1 MVNHHDW
8 YAFFEKA
15 GVQIDS
21 VVDLNDV
28 SGPRHVRYLDLI
40 RSSDSDEPLPDAVVE
55 SSGVPL
61 VYVVRHDTLGSAPG
75 DQQALEQLV
84 RVLACRADARY
95 LAVLEPGQVVVYP
108 ILMDDALRQPLF
120 HDTEAAS
127 YAMFRGMLT
136 GSAAQKTSSPISRKS
151 RKSSKA
157 AVQWLDEL
165 LFQLLSDAARAIHAA
180 VPALSIQ
187 QVLALV
193 GRALFFRFLVD
204 RGIVATSDLPNITR
218 RVKDISEVFG
228 TLDALVDTC
237 KWLDKI
243 FNGDLLSF
251 SEDDSHDAPH
261 EYTALEQ
268 LLSARS
274 TDVCWS
280 LTNIQAK
287 ALRGQLPLE
296 WSGIY
301 FKHVP
306 VDVLSQ
312 VYEDFAH
319 EFVPALARATSIHFT
334 PRKLAEIVV
343 DGAFSAVNSA
353 PRDQARVL
361 DPSVGGGVFLVLSFK
376 RLVAERWRAT
386 GERPRRAEIRRIL
399 MTQLTGLDVNRD
411 ALNVTALSLYLCA
424 LELDPD
430 PSPLHDLKFQKLI
443 GTILHP
449 VDFEALDPNKVP
461 GDSPDDTDLGSLSDQ
476 MVFGPLTNTFDI
488 VVGNPPWNAF
498 KDSRKNALNLTLR
511 KLLARRLEPATP
523 PAAAMVARYGSPD
536 IAFVFAASLWAK
548 AGGAIGFA
556 VHGRILFQP
565 ESFELRRYLF
575 ESLRI
580 TGIMNFAAL
589 RQDAKIWPKN
599 DAQFALMVA
608 VNESPGPLDSFYFVS
623 PRHEPSLS
631 DEGVFRID
639 PGAAIPVSLSDV
651 CSEPQALKAL
661 FKGGRLG
668 LDLLRRLTSEI
679 SLPLGQQ
686 VAKHGGDFNSGYQTG
701 KEDNRVEDAS
711 HLMDLLV
718 VQHDMQFTA
727 APGSR
732 AGGMPDKI
740 FSLPKIQWPRSPEI
754 FRGPLLLLRESPKLE
769 REIRGALYAT
779 TDVAYSESFVGL
791 SALNKPHLAPLMDL
805 IYVVSYSD
813 LFLYHQLLTSPK
825 FGVERDSSLQKD
837 LLEFPLVREETLD
850 SLARQQLLKVAERLR
865 EGVVDWDELD
875 ELVFELHGLT
885 AADGQLVRDTLEMEL
900 PFTDISKN
908 ATAPT
913 ARAERLTFCD
923 SIEKLLAPFFAPDQP
938 VRVTEFLER
947 PIDGWVFIEVDAP
960 QPGSEGFIPTVDL
973 ANLVEFADSYWSSRI
988 VIKIEGR
995 TIYGLLD
1002 QRRYWTRTEARTLAL
1017 GWLQARAPL
1026 TPELRLARNQAG
1038 AVST

>member
-1 MVNHHDW
+1 MANYHDW
-8 YAFFEKA
+8 YTFFAKA

-40 RSSDSDEPLPDAVVE
+40 RSNETDEPLPDAVVE

-61 VYVVRHDTLGSAPG
+61 VYVVRHDTLGSSSG
-75 DQQALEQLV
+75 DQQALKQLL

-108 ILMDDALRQPLF
+108 ILMDDVLRQPLF
-120 HDTEAAS
+120 HDTEAAN

-136 GSAAQKTSSPISRKS
+136 GSAAQKTSTPISRKS

-165 LFQLLSDAARAIHAA
+165 LFQLLSDTARAIQAA
-180 VPALSIQ
+180 VPTLSIQ

-204 RGIVATSDLPNITR
+204 RGIVTAADLPSITR

-228 TLDALVDTC
+228 TLEALVDTC

-251 SEDDSHDAPH
+251 SEGDSHEPH
-261 EYTALEQ
+261 EYATLEQ

-274 TDVCWS
+274 ADVCWN

-319 EFVPALARATSIHFT
+319 EFVPALAKATSIHFT

-353 PRDQARVL
+353 PPDQARVL

-386 GERPRRAEIRRIL
+386 GERPQRAEIRQIL

-430 PSPLHDLKFQKLI
+430 PSPLSDLKFQKLI
-443 GTILHP
+443 GAILHP
-449 VDFEALDPNKVP
+449 VDVDALDPTKVP
-461 GDSPDDTDLGSLSDQ
+461 EDSPDDAHLGSLSDQ
-476 MVFGPLTNTFDI
+476 VVFGPLNNTFDI
-488 VVGNPPWNAF
+488 VVGNPPWSAF
-498 KDSRKNALNLTLR
+498 KDGRKDALNLTLR
-511 KLLARRLEPATP
+511 KLLARRLAPEAPQAPALVT
-523 PAAAMVARYGSPD
+523 RYGSPD
-536 IAFVFAASLWAK
+536 ITFVFAASLWAR

-575 ESLRI
+575 ESMRI

-608 VNESPGPLDSFYFVS
+608 VNESPGPWDSFYFVS

-639 PGAAIPVSLSDV
+639 PEAAIPVSLSEA

-668 LDLLRRLTSEI
+668 LDLLRRLTGEM
-679 SLPLGQQ
+679 SLPLGKQ

-701 KEDNRVEDAS
+701 KEDKRVRDAS
-711 HLMDLLV
+711 HLVDLLE

-727 APGSR
+727 ALGSR
-732 AGGMPDKI
+732 AGGAPDKH
-740 FSLPKIQWPRSPEI
+740 FSLPKIQWPRSPEN

-791 SALNKPHLAPLMDL
+791 SALNKPQLAQLMDL

-813 LFLYHQLLTSPK
+813 LFLYYQLLTSPK

-837 LLEFPLVREETLD
+837 LLEFPLVREETLGSPD
-850 SLARQQLLKVAERLR
+850 WQKLRNVARRLR

-875 ELVFELHGLT
+875 ELVFELHGMT
-885 AADGQLVRDTLEMEL
+885 AADCQLVRDTLEMEL
-900 PFTDISKN
+900 PFTDISKD

-913 ARAERLTFCD
+913 ARLERLTFYD
-923 SIEKLLAPFFAPDQP
+923 SIEKHLAPFFAPDEP
-938 VRVTEFLER
+938 VLVTEFIER
-947 PIDGWVFIEVDAP
+947 PIDGWVFIEVGAR
-960 QPGSEGFIPTVDL
+960 QPDFECFVSTVDL
-973 ANLVEFADSYWSSRI
+973 GNLVEFADSYWSSRI

-995 TIYGLLD
+995 MIYGILD
-1002 QRRYWTRTEARTLAL
+1002 QRRYWTQTEARTLAL
-1017 GWLQARAPL
+1017 DWLQTRASL
-1026 TPELRLARNQAG
+1026 TPEPQEQLQRD
-1038 AVST
+1038 V

>member
-1 MVNHHDW
+1 MASARDW
-8 YAFFEKA
+8 YVFFEKA
-15 GVQIDS
+15 GVQEESI
-21 VVDLNDV
+21 VDLTEV

-40 RSSDSDEPLPDAVVE
+40 RSNDHDEPLPDAVVE
-55 SSGVPL
+55 SSGAPL
-61 VYVVRHDTLGSAPG
+61 VYVVSLHTLGSAPG
-75 DQQALEQLV
+75 DQQALKQLV

-95 LAVLEPGQVVVYP
+95 LAVIEPGQVAVYP
-108 ILMDDALRQPLF
+108 ILIDDALRQPLF
-120 HDTEAAS
+120 HDTEEAR

-136 GSAAQKTSSPISRKS
+136 GSVAQKTSSPVSRRS

-165 LFQLLSDAARAIHAA
+165 LFQLLSDAAREIHAA

-204 RGIVATSDLPNITR
+204 RGIVTQEDLPSITR
-218 RVKDISEVFG
+218 RVKVISKVFG
-228 TLDALVDTC
+228 TLEALVDTC
-237 KWLDKI
+237 KWLDRT

-251 SEDDSHDAPH
+251 SEDDSHDAHH

-268 LLSARS
+268 VLSARS
-274 TDVCWS
+274 TDVCWH

-287 ALRGQLPLE
+287 ALRGQLPLG

-319 EFVPALARATSIHFT
+319 EFVPALAKATSIHFT

-353 PRDQARVL
+353 PPDQARVL
-361 DPSVGGGVFLVLSFK
+361 DPAVGGGVFLVLAFK
-376 RLVAERWRAT
+376 RLVEERWRAT
-386 GERPRRAEIRRIL
+386 GERPRRAEIRQIL
-399 MTQLTGLDVNRD
+399 MKQLVGLDVNRD

-430 PSPLHDLKFQKLI
+430 PSPLSDLKFQKLI
-443 GTILHP
+443 GAILHP
-449 VDFEALDPNKVP
+449 VDIEALDPTKLP
-461 GDSPDDTDLGSLSDQ
+461 GNSKDDADLGSLSDQ
-476 MVFGPLTNTFDI
+476 VVFGPLSHSFDI
-488 VVGNPPWNAF
+488 VIGNPPWNSF
-498 KDSRKNALNLTLR
+498 KDGRKNALNLTLR
-511 KLLARRLEPATP
+511 KLLTKRLQPATP
-523 PAAAMVARYGSPD
+523 PATAMVARYGSPD
-536 IAFVFAASLWAK
+536 IAFVLAASLWAK
-548 AGGAIGFA
+548 TRGAIGFA

-565 ESFELRRYLF
+565 QSFELRRYLF

-589 RQDAKIWPKN
+589 RQDKKIWPKN
-599 DAQFALMVA
+599 DAPFALMVA

-651 CSEPQALKAL
+651 CSEPHALKAL

-668 LDLLRRLTSEI
+668 LDLLRRITGGL
-679 SLPLGQQ
+679 SLPIGQQ
-686 VAKHGGDFNSGYQTG
+686 VAKHGGEFNSGYQTG
-701 KEDNRVEDAS
+701 KHHNRTEDAS
-711 HLMDLLV
+711 HLLGLLD

-732 AGGMPDKI
+732 AGGAPDKHY
-740 FSLPKIQWPRSPEI
+740 SLPRIQWPRSPDV
-754 FRGPLLLLRESPKLE
+754 FRGPLLLLRESPKIE

-779 TDVAYSESFVGL
+779 NDVAYSESFIGL
-791 SALNKPHLAPLMDL
+791 SALNKPQLAQLMDL

-813 LFLYHQLLTSPK
+813 LFLYYQLLTSPK

-837 LLEFPLVREETLD
+837 LLAFPLVREETLRD
-850 SLARQQLLKVAERLR
+850 RPLRQLRKVAEDLR
-865 EGVVDWDELD
+865 EGTVNWIELD
-875 ELVFELHGLT
+875 DLVFELHGLT
-885 AADGQLVRDTLEMEL
+885 PADAQLIRDTLAMEL
-900 PFTDISKN
+900 PFTDVSRD
-908 ATAPT
+908 ATAT
-913 ARAERLTFCD
+913 ATAAERKAFCY
-923 SIEKLLAPFFAPDQP
+923 SIETLLAPFCTLDQP
-938 VRVTEFLER
+938 VRVMEFPER
-947 PIDGWVFIEVDAP
+947 PIDGWVFIEVGEQRHSPAP
-960 QPGSEGFIPTVDL
+960 IPKGDL

-988 VIKIEGR
+988 AIKQGDR

-1017 GWLQARAPL
+1017 GWLQDRAPL
-1026 TPELRLARNQAG
+1026 ASQSRPARSQVG
-1038 AVST
+1038 AAPT

>member
-1 MVNHHDW
+1 MVDHPDW
-8 YAFFEKA
+8 YAFFAKT
-15 GVQIDS
+15 GVQIDN
-21 VVDLNDV
+21 VVDLNDI

-40 RSSDSDEPLPDAVVE
+40 RRNDTDEPLPDAVVE

-61 VYVVRHDTLGSAPG
+61 VYIVRRDTLGSASG
-75 DQQALEQLV
+75 DQQALKQLI

-108 ILMDDALRQPLF
+108 ILMEDALRQPLF

-136 GSAAQKTSSPISRKS
+136 GSTAQKISSPVSRKS

-157 AVQWLDEL
+157 SVQWLDEL

-204 RGIVATSDLPNITR
+204 RGIVATADLPNIAR
-218 RVKDISEVFG
+218 NVKDISEVFS
-228 TLDALVDTC
+228 TLEALVDTC
-237 KWLDKI
+237 KWLDKT

-251 SEDDSHDAPH
+251 SEVDLHDDLH

-274 TDVCWS
+274 IDVCWN

-319 EFVPALARATSIHFT
+319 EFVPALAKATSIHFT

-343 DGAFSAVNSA
+343 DGAFSAVNSS
-353 PRDQARVL
+353 PPDQARVL

-386 GERPRRAEIRRIL
+386 GKRPQRAEIRRIL
-399 MTQLTGLDVNRD
+399 MTQLAGLDINRD

-430 PSPLHDLKFQKLI
+430 PSPLSDLKFQKLI
-443 GTILHP
+443 GTVLHP
-449 VDFEALDPNKVP
+449 VDFQALYPNKVP
-461 GDSPDDTDLGSLSDQ
+461 EDSLGDAYLGSLSDQ
-476 MVFGPLTNTFDI
+476 VVFGSMKNTFDI

-498 KDSRKNALNLTLR
+498 KDGRKNALNLTLR
-511 KLLARRLEPATP
+511 KLVARRPEPATP

-536 IAFVFAASLWAK
+536 IVFVFAASQWAK

-556 VHGRILFQP
+556 VHGRILFQT

-575 ESLRI
+575 QSLRI

-608 VNESPGPLDSFYFVS
+608 VNESPGPLDSFYFIS

-631 DEGVFRID
+631 DEGIFRID
-639 PGAAIPVSLSDV
+639 PGAAIPVLLNDV

-668 LDLLRRLTSEI
+668 LDLLRRLNSYI

-701 KEDNRVEDAS
+701 KEKNRARDAS
-711 HLMDLLV
+711 HLMDLLE

-732 AGGMPDKI
+732 ARGLQDKY
-740 FSLPKIQWPRSPEI
+740 FSLPEIQWPRSPDI

-769 REIRGALYAT
+769 RETRGALYAT

-791 SALNKPHLAPLMDL
+791 SALNKPQLAQLIDL

-813 LFLYHQLLTSPK
+813 LFLYYQLLTSPK

-837 LLEFPLVREETLD
+837 LLKFPLVCEETLD
-850 SLARQQLLKVAERLR
+850 SLAWERLQKVSARLR
-865 EGVVDWDELD
+865 EGMVDWVELD
-875 ELVFELHGLT
+875 ELVFDLHGLT
-885 AADGQLVRDTLEMEL
+885 AADSQLVRDTLEMEL
-900 PFTDISKN
+900 PFTDISRK
-908 ATAPT
+908 ASASTPQ
-913 ARAERLTFCD
+913 AERISFCD
-923 SIEKLLAPFFAPDQP
+923 NIEKLLAPFFEPNQP
-938 VRVTEFLER
+938 LLVTEFLER
-947 PIDGWVFIEVDAP
+947 PINGWVFIEVGSQ
-960 QPGSEGFIPTVDL
+960 QPGSQGFVPTMDL

-988 VIKIEGR
+988 VINNKGR
-995 TIYGLLD
+995 TIYGILD
-1002 QRRYWTRTEARTLAL
+1002 QRRYWTRTEARTLAI
-1017 GWLQARAPL
+1017 GWLQSRASL
-1026 TPELRLARNQAG
+1026 TPESRLARSQVG
-1038 AVST
+1038 AAST